1 MPPGPTG
8 AIVCPGRLARMRV
21 RSGEA
26 GAVGAAT
33 RDAWRPPDLVVI
45 GVQRAGTTWLHARLG
60 TDPRIWMTPVKELH
74 YLDARHVPGHA
85 AWAGAYRARGVAAA
99 RAAGPDPG
107 TAAALDAIAAEPADA
122 AWYGRIFA
130 CAPPGRLTG
139 ESTPA
144 YALLPPAGIAELR
157 GLAPAV
163 RAVLVLR
170 DPVDRAWSQMRHARL
185 HGLHGAGD
193 ASALPPD
200 LQARSDYAGTL
211 ARWRAGLGADRV
223 HVVTVDRLLTDPA
236 RALDGIA
243 AFLGLGAFTG
253 DRGPAGPVVNGAPG
267 PPCPPAL
274 LAQLRAELAPA
285 YAAVRAEDPETVDG
299 WIARHYG

>member
-1 MPPGPTG
+1 MSRPARPARSHLRRRGLVVAGVALGERHLELAAHPT
-8 AIVCPGRLARMRV
+8 AERV
-21 RSGEA
+21 EDV
-26 GAVGAAT
+26 GAVEG
-33 RDAWRPPDLVVI
+33 DD
-45 GVQRAGTTWLHARLG
+45 
-60 TDPRIWMTPVKELH
+60 
-74 YLDARHVPGHA
+74 GHA
-85 AWAGAYRARGVAAA
+85 VG
-99 RAAGPDPG
+99 D
-107 TAAALDAIAAEPADA
+107 
-122 AWYGRIFA
+122 
-130 CAPPGRLTG
+130 
-139 ESTPA
+139 
-144 YALLPPAGIAELR
+144 
-157 GLAPAV
+157 LAPDV
-163 RAVLVLR
+163 RAIIVLR

-185 HGLHGAGD
+185 HGLHGEGG
-193 ASALPPD
+193 ASALPAD
-200 LQARSDYAGTL
+200 LHARSDYAGTL

-285 YAAVRAEDPETVDG
+285 YVAVRAEDPEVVDG